1 MGAAELSQALVGAA
15 AICISLF
22 TFMMSTNDRRH
33 KDDSEELHELRQKV
47 GRLETSYDDLERR
60 YYTVLDENLR
70 LRRGEK
76 V

>member
-1 MGAAELSQALVGAA
+1 
-15 AICISLF
+15 
-22 TFMMSTNDRRH
+22 MMATNDKRH
-33 KDDSEELHELRQKV
+33 KSDDEELHELRQKV
-47 GRLETSYDDLERR
+47 GRLETSYDDIERR